1 MMHHFK
7 DEIDEDFYSLDIH
20 QSPQLFLDVKSHQW
34 KINLN
39 SEQFAKTMDIHDP
52 LKYIRQEF
60 HYPTMYELP
69 YGLYSLIF
77 Y

>member
-1 MMHHFK
+1 MQHLK
-7 DEIDEDFYSLDIH
+7 NEIDEDFYCLDVD
-20 QSPQLFLDVKSHQW
+20 QSPQLFLDAKSHQW
-34 KINLN
+34 QISLN

-60 HYPTMYELP
+60 HYPKIHELP
-69 YGLYSLIF
+69 YGLYRSIF